1 MGRVTLAEEMKKV
14 LDFLTI
20 NGYVNFGILE
30 RVPKHFNLDYWKV
43 GLISFWNLNVPYYCY
58 FIDFSCS
65 VKCSF
70 IKKACLE
77 ILHFLFFYERI
88 SCYYAKTRNK
98 GVAF

>member
-58 FIDFSCS
+58 
-65 VKCSF
+65 
-70 IKKACLE
+70 L
-77 ILHFLFFYERI
+77 LI
-88 SCYYAKTRNK
+88 SLVQSNAVLLKRL
-98 GVAF
+98 A